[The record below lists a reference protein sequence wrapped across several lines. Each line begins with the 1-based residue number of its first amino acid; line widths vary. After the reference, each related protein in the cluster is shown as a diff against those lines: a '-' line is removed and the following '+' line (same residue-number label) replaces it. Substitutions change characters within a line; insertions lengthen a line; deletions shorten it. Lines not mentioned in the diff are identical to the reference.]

1 MCRFGVE
8 HSHERERG
16 TVTGFFLRY
25 EFECADDVLEVWRR
39 MELKHVSE
47 DHAAW
52 YRERLEHPDLF
63 WGELARARL
72 RWSREFNRVQDC
84 DLTQGRLQWFIGR
97 QFNVS
102 GEQLRKVIGSARDAR
117 THTGEVLGMSCTHA
131 GRQGTLATHALQG
144 HLPS

>member
-1 MCRFGVE
+1 
-8 HSHERERG
+8 
-16 TVTGFFLRY
+16 
-25 EFECADDVLEVWRR
+25 

-63 WGELARARL
+63 WGELSRVRL
-72 RWSREFNRVQDC
+72 RWSREFNRAQDC
-84 DLTQGRLQWFIGR
+84 DLTQGRLQWFIGG

-117 THTGEVLGMSCTHA
+117 TRTGEVLCTAVLKSRIEIHA
-131 GRQGTLATHALQG
+131 
-144 HLPS
+144 